1 MGLIMPEICKSGIK
15 ITCIDQT
22 FVPVADAKLDDVGM
36 RLFINKISSS
46 LPCS

>member
-1 MGLIMPEICKSGIK
+1 MPEICKSERK
-15 ITCIDQT
+15 ITCIKYT
-22 FVPVADAKLDDVGM
+22 FVPVADAKLDVVGM